1 MGLEGLF
8 NSIIPMSALF
18 GFVVILFFAM
28 KSKSDGSEILKLFKK
43 KRFLGLEISQGFL
56 ALSEGMLAAAIGMEM
71 DHVPY
76 GVRLT
81 GHIALICTSAFAGF
95 QLGDQVKEA
104 RQAVDDQDNVFK
116 EVLDAVF
123 SVILTILP
131 PFANV
136 AYIAISLKAYRDIEN
151 FFTFQWG
158 RIGSAIVALTCLIF
172 IIHVFVVF
180 YLATATA
187 EKRVKATVD
196 PGGVTDPLA
205 QASDS
210 DIDDD
215 ADNNDSGLITTLP
228 VPTTFDPEKVDVEN
242 YLVENFQV
250 DRQRLHHR
258 LLVNPT
264 FKRSISSLVTEA
276 LTFREEWE
284 NAKAG
289 ISEAMR
295 KIETNEKRIGTIE
308 KNTYGF
314 DKDNPGRVY
323 IHLSQETKDLKEINK
338 QAQKEADLAETNYNS
353 VLDEINNELSVV

>member
-18 GFVVILFFAM
+18 GFIIILVIAM
-28 KSKSDGSEILKLFKK
+28 RSKSDGKALIETFKK
-43 KRFLGLEISQGFL
+43 KRFLGIEISQGAL
-56 ALSEGMLAAAIGMEM
+56 ALSEGMMAAAISVELFAL
-71 DHVPY
+71 PY

-81 GHIALICTSAFAGF
+81 GHVALILVSVFSGF
-95 QLGDQVKEA
+95 QIGDQIKEA
-104 RQAVDDQDNVFK
+104 KTAIENGVDVVA
-116 EVLDAVF
+116 ECADAIF
-123 SVILTILP
+123 SVLLSILP

-136 AYIAISLKAYRDIEN
+136 AYIATSLKGYRDITY
-151 FFTFQWG
+151 FFTFQHD
-158 RIGSAIVALTCLIF
+158 RIKSGMIMITCWIF
-172 IIHVFVVF
+172 VIHVLVVI
-180 YLATATA
+180 YLATASTRK
-187 EKRVKATVD
+187 EKDD

-215 ADNNDSGLITTLP
+215 ADIDDDKPEIITTLP

-250 DRQRLHHR
+250 DRRRLSNR
-258 LLVNPT
+258 LASNPT

-295 KIETNEKRIGTIE
+295 KIETNEKRIRTIE
-308 KNTYGF
+308 KNTDGF
-314 DKDNPGRVY
+314 DADNPGRVY